1 MMREE
6 FEQLTGI
13 YVTNDLY
20 RMVNAAYYNF
30 GGEKQ
35 EFCKAY
41 KENKDGLASTVQRAA
56 NMENLKRTQEHD
68 DEVKALQEEL
78 NRLKRKLDAEQEW
91 RTYVDERHVSQW
103 DYENLKK
110 GHEPM
115 NDDAAKDWI
124 HHEFG
129 FDPSRLKIIREVDE
143 QEINRHNQ
151 LRPTGRKIAREPYY
165 EATDYYYIRFDCSGL
180 SWEAWNGSLTAY

>member
-56 NMENLKRTQEHD
+56 NMENLKRTHEHD
-68 DEVKALQEEL
+68 DEVKSLQEEL

-103 DYENLKK
+103 DYDKLKK

-115 NDDAAKDWI
+115 TDAAAKDWI

-129 FDPSRLKIIREVDE
+129 FDPSLVKIVREVDE

-151 LRPTGRKIAREPYY
+151 LRPTGRKIARKPYY